1 MINKSKKVSK
11 LENIYKNLES
21 GMPENKSIKDYALPN
36 ARQWLGGRYV
46 ALWVL
51 PIYLIRKIAEFV
63 ASSAFI
69 KPYSP
74 SKNGPSYKRPET
86 LYTSLKGV
94 FRGEDHLRFF
104 DHRFIA
110 IWVLPIYL
118 IGKISK
124 FAASSAFIKPYSPIN
139 NGPSYKRPE
148 TLYTSLKGVFKGE
161 DHLRFFDH
169 RFIAIWV
176 LPIALTGIVFEV
188 LFISPT
194 KNTFPFN

>member
-1 MINKSKKVSK
+1 MINKLQKVSS
-11 LENIYKNLES
+11 LENIYKSLES
-21 GMPENKSIKDYALPN
+21 GMTEKKFIKDHALPN
-36 ARQWLGGRYV
+36 ARQWLGGRYL

-51 PIYLIRKIAEFV
+51 PIYLIGKIAKFA

-74 SKNGPSYKRPET
+74 IKNGPSYKRPET
-86 LYTSLKGV
+86 LYTSLK
-94 FRGEDHLRFF
+94 
-104 DHRFIA
+104 
-110 IWVLPIYL
+110 
-118 IGKISK
+118 S
-124 FAASSAFIKPYSPIN
+124 
-139 NGPSYKRPE
+139 
-148 TLYTSLKGVFKGE
+148 VFKGE

-194 KNTFPFN
+194 KSTFPFN

>member
-1 MINKSKKVSK
+1 MIKKSQKASS
-11 LENIYKNLES
+11 LENIYNNLES
-21 GMPENKSIKDYALPN
+21 GIPENKSIKVYALPN

-46 ALWVL
+46 AVWVL
-51 PIYLIRKIAEFV
+51 RIYLIGKIAKFV

-74 SKNGPSYKRPET
+74 
-86 LYTSLKGV
+86 
-94 FRGEDHLRFF
+94 
-104 DHRFIA
+104 
-110 IWVLPIYL
+110 
-118 IGKISK
+118 IS
-124 FAASSAFIKPYSPIN
+124 

-161 DHLRFFDH
+161 DHLRFLDH

-194 KNTFPFN
+194 KSIFPFN

>member
-1 MINKSKKVSK
+1 MINKTQKVSS
-11 LENIYKNLES
+11 LEIIYKNLES
-21 GMPENKSIKDYALPN
+21 GMPENKSIKEYALPN
-36 ARQWLGGRYV
+36 ARQWLGGRYL

-51 PIYLIRKIAEFV
+51 PIYLIRKIVKFA

-74 SKNGPSYKRPET
+74 IKNGPSYKRPET
-86 LYTSLKGV
+86 LYTSLK
-94 FRGEDHLRFF
+94 
-104 DHRFIA
+104 
-110 IWVLPIYL
+110 
-118 IGKISK
+118 S
-124 FAASSAFIKPYSPIN
+124 
-139 NGPSYKRPE
+139 
-148 TLYTSLKGVFKGE
+148 VFKGE

-176 LPIALTGIVFEV
+176 LPIAWTGIVFEV

>member
-1 MINKSKKVSK
+1 MINKSQKVSS

-51 PIYLIRKIAEFV
+51 PIYLFGKIAKFL

-74 SKNGPSYKRPET
+74 
-86 LYTSLKGV
+86 TS
-94 FRGEDHLRFF
+94 
-104 DHRFIA
+104 
-110 IWVLPIYL
+110 
-118 IGKISK
+118 
-124 FAASSAFIKPYSPIN
+124 

-176 LPIALTGIVFEV
+176 LPIALTGMVFEE
-188 LFISPT
+188 LFISHT

>member
-1 MINKSKKVSK
+1 MINKSQKVSS
-11 LENIYKNLES
+11 LENIFNNLES

-46 ALWVL
+46 AIWVL
-51 PIYLIRKIAEFV
+51 PIYLFGKIAKFV

-74 SKNGPSYKRPET
+74 TSNGPSYKRPET

-94 FRGEDHLRFF
+94 FE
-104 DHRFIA
+104 
-110 IWVLPIYL
+110 
-118 IGKISK
+118 
-124 FAASSAFIKPYSPIN
+124 
-139 NGPSYKRPE
+139 
-148 TLYTSLKGVFKGE
+148 GE

-194 KNTFPFN
+194 KSTFPFN